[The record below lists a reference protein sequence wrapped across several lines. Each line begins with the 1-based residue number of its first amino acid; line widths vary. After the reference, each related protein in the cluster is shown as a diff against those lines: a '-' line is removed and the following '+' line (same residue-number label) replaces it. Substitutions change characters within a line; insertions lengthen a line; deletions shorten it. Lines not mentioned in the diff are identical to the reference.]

1 MIYSAGLQQQ
11 KQRGEADH
19 AQKNRRNRRDRRNRG
34 KDDCGFADKGAR
46 LGYAERLVAGA
57 ECIQG
62 EQCCEAVWSAA
73 TNINDPPVSLPRRF
87 RVEPV
92 DQFFSCQVLQ
102 LLTLEAA
109 ARKRLSFNLV
119 ALLQTA
125 AQRYFA
131 QGHLGPDA
139 GISPRKP
146 GSLLISPFESMVASL
161 HTAPSNTF
169 EQRHLGHDAGSSPR
183 KPGSLPMNPFKS
195 IVASFQTAPSNA
207 FRSRSIYAPS
217 WAAAEQV
224 PHILRLTKARR
235 SKFGIACRGTGD
247 TFELKRSKPDA
258 QSPALHGDS
267 NLPSRTGIVA
277 GQKSSIVSVN
287 VVSVSAISYC
297 LKVVA

>member
-109 ARKRLSFNLV
+109 SQKGLPFNLV

-139 GISPRKP
+139 GI
-146 GSLLISPFESMVASL
+146 
-161 HTAPSNTF
+161 
-169 EQRHLGHDAGSSPR
+169 SPR

-217 WAAAEQV
+217 
-224 PHILRLTKARR
+224 
-235 SKFGIACRGTGD
+235 
-247 TFELKRSKPDA
+247 
-258 QSPALHGDS
+258 
-267 NLPSRTGIVA
+267 
-277 GQKSSIVSVN
+277 
-287 VVSVSAISYC
+287 
-297 LKVVA
+297 